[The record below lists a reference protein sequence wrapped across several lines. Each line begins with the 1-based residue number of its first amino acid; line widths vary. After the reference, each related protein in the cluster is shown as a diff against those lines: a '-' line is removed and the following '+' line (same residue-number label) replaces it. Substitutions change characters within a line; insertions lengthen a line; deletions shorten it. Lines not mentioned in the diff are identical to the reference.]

1 MTYEAGFAQGEID
14 AHNDRK
20 AGQNSSM
27 RPQQP
32 QSLYQ
37 RGYWDAYT
45 PRTATWWTSTKR
57 TQLETA

>member
-1 MTYEAGFAQGEID
+1 MTYESGFAQGERD
-14 AHNDRK
+14 AYTDRA
-20 AGQNSSM
+20 AGAKSEAPPTGRLN
-27 RPQQP
+27 P
-32 QSLYQ
+32 YQ